1 MNDPRVVQAS
11 DAYVRIII
19 RRPHAYFFLG
29 EVFKEFGGVKTGTPT
44 GCVLGDGSTAP
55 LPGLYVLHS
64 SGGFEAQ
71 AALRGGS
78 DGVGDLLELMKAK

>member
-1 MNDPRVVQAS
+1 MKAS

-29 EVFKEFGGVKTGTPT
+29 ELFKDVGGVKTGTPA

-55 LPGLYVLHS
+55 LPGLYVLNPDGDFDAH
-64 SGGFEAQ
+64 APL
-71 AALRGGS
+71 AAGS
-78 DGVGDLLELMKAK
+78 DGASDLLELLTAK